1 MTLARGGAGAL
12 SGILSKA
19 SVRYGEEVLPLL
31 AIITGFICIG
41 VFVLKL
47 DQCAQFVPLCVMQ
60 GFSVGVAIIICV
72 NQLNFALGLPKLP
85 RHELLV
91 DNIME
96 QVNKIA

>member
-1 MTLARGGAGAL
+1 M
-12 SGILSKA
+12 
-19 SVRYGEEVLPLL
+19 PLL
-31 AIITGFICIG
+31 AIMTGFVCIAC
-41 VFVLKL
+41 FALKL

-60 GFSVGVAIIICV
+60 GFSVGVAFIICV

-96 QVNKIA
+96 QVRKLLTSVAASAIHRC